1 MRKLMV
7 IAGAAIF
14 LMGIS
19 APAALAVHEANNQFD
34 LAATAAAPGA
44 DGAGYSNFTPGNNG
58 WNNYVAV
65 EGLAPNTSYTWYGI
79 AGNPATASVICS
91 FVTDATGSGD
101 CRSDV
106 NSRLGRT
113 EVRQTE
119 TQSVVLQA
127 TDFQD
132 DDNKVEDGEIE
143 RRGTCR
149 FEGNSRCEA
158 PGR

>member
-1 MRKLMV
+1 MKRLAT
-7 IAGAAIF
+7 IAGVVLLMSMAAP
-14 LMGIS
+14 S
-19 APAALAVHEANNQFD
+19 AFAVHEANNQFD
-34 LAATAAAPGA
+34 LAATPAAPGA
-44 DGAGYSNFTPGNNG
+44 DGSGYSNFASGKNG
-58 WNNYVAV
+58 WNNFVAV
-65 EGLAPNTSYTWYGI
+65 KGLTPATSYTWYGI
-79 AGNPATASVICS
+79 AGTPPSASVICS
-91 FVTDATGSGD
+91 FVTDAEGAGE

-113 EVRQTE
+113 ELRQTE
-119 TQSVVLQA
+119 TQTVVLQA

-149 FEGNSRCEA
+149 IEGNARCEA